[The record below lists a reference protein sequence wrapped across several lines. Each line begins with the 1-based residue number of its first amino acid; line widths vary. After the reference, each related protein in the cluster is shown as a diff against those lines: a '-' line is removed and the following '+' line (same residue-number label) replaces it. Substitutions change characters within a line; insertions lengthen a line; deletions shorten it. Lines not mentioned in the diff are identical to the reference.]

1 MLQFQA
7 GEYCI
12 CIWDGEQTEL
22 SRALE
27 SLDRYTEDEKAMQD
41 HQGYTVTVQTFDQ
54 GNDGSKA
61 IEVLEK
67 ASEVQGVLRY
77 EGSESKQALYV
88 LAETVTAC
96 LDLVSALGCSE
107 EEFQEQLDMVNPRD
121 LAKRIRKL
129 AEKEH

>member
-12 CIWDGEQTEL
+12 CIWDATETDLGE
-22 SRALE
+22 ALE
-27 SLDRYTEDEKAMQD
+27 SLSKYTEDERAMQD
-41 HQGYTVTVQTFDQ
+41 YQSYTLTVRAFDQ
-54 GNDGSKA
+54 RPNGNEAKR
-61 IEVLEK
+61 VLEK

-107 EEFQEQLDMVNPRD
+107 KEFQEELDMVNERN
-121 LAKRIRKL
+121 ARK
-129 AEKEH
+129 EY

>member
-12 CIWDGEQTEL
+12 CIWDGEQTDLGEALKSL
-22 SRALE
+22 S
-27 SLDRYTEDEKAMQD
+27 RYTEDKED
-41 HQGYTVTVQTFDQ
+41 HQGYTVTVQTSDQ
-54 GNDGSKA
+54 GTNGKA
-61 IEVLEK
+61 QKVLEK

-77 EGSESKQALYV
+77 EGQESGQVLYA

-96 LDLVSALGCSE
+96 LDFASALGCSE
-107 EEFQEQLDMVNPRD
+107 ELFQKKLDMVNESYVAD

>member
-12 CIWDGEQTEL
+12 CIWDGEQTDLGEALKSL
-22 SRALE
+22 S
-27 SLDRYTEDEKAMQD
+27 RYTEDKED
-41 HQGYTVTVQTFDQ
+41 HQGYTVTVQTSDQ
-54 GNDGSKA
+54 GTDGSKA
-61 IEVLEK
+61 QKVLEK
-67 ASEVQGVLRY
+67 ASEVQGVLLY
-77 EGSESKQALYV
+77 EGKESTQVLYV

-96 LDLVSALGCSE
+96 LDLVSALGYSE
-107 EEFQEQLDMVNPRD
+107 EEFQDELDMVNSRD

>member
-12 CIWDGEQTEL
+12 CIWDAIETDLGEALKSL
-22 SRALE
+22 S
-27 SLDRYTEDEKAMQD
+27 RYTEDKED
-41 HQGYTVTVQTFDQ
+41 HQGYTVTVQTSEQ
-54 GNDGSKA
+54 GTDGDKA

-107 EEFQEQLDMVNPRD
+107 EEFQDELDMVNPRD

>member
-12 CIWDGEQTEL
+12 CIWDGEQTRL

-27 SLDRYTEDEKAMQD
+27 SLNRYTEDEKAAQD
-41 HQGYTVTVQTFDQ
+41 HQGYTVTVQTSDQ
-54 GNDGSKA
+54 GTNGKA
-61 IEVLEK
+61 QKVLEK

-107 EEFQEQLDMVNPRD
+107 EEFQDELNMVNESNAR
-121 LAKRIRKL
+121 
-129 AEKEH
+129 KEH

>member
-27 SLDRYTEDEKAMQD
+27 SLNRYTEDEKATQD
-41 HQGYTVTVQTFDQ
+41 HQGYTVTVQTSEQ
-54 GNDGSKA
+54 GTDGDKA

-77 EGSESKQALYV
+77 EGSESKQVLYV

-107 EEFQEQLDMVNPRD
+107 EEFQGELDMVNESNAR
-121 LAKRIRKL
+121 
-129 AEKEH
+129 KEH

>member
-12 CIWDGEQTEL
+12 CIWDAIETDLGGALKSL
-22 SRALE
+22 S
-27 SLDRYTEDEKAMQD
+27 RYTEGKED
-41 HQGYTVTVQTFDQ
+41 HQGYTVTVQTSDQ
-54 GNDGSKA
+54 GTDGSKA
-61 IEVLEK
+61 QKVLKK

-96 LDLVSALGCSE
+96 LNLVEALGCSA
-107 EEFQEQLDMVNPRD
+107 EEFQKQLNLVKESNAR
-121 LAKRIRKL
+121 
-129 AEKEH
+129 KEH

>member
-12 CIWDGEQTEL
+12 CIWDGEQTRL

-27 SLDRYTEDEKAMQD
+27 SLNRYTEDEKATQD
-41 HQGYTVTVQTFDQ
+41 HQGYTVTVQTSGQ
-54 GNDGSKA
+54 GTDGKA
-61 IEVLEK
+61 QKALAK

-107 EEFQEQLDMVNPRD
+107 EEFQDELDMVNESN
-121 LAKRIRKL
+121 ARK
-129 AEKEH
+129 EY

>member
-12 CIWDGEQTEL
+12 CIWDAIETDLGEALKSL
-22 SRALE
+22 S
-27 SLDRYTEDEKAMQD
+27 RYTEDKED

-54 GNDGSKA
+54 GTDGSKA
-61 IEVLEK
+61 QKVLEK
-67 ASEVQGVLRY
+67 ASEVQGALRY
-77 EGSESKQALYV
+77 EGSESKQALYA

-107 EEFQEQLDMVNPRD
+107 EEFQDELDKVNPRD

>member
-27 SLDRYTEDEKAMQD
+27 SLNRYTEDEKATQD
-41 HQGYTVTVQTFDQ
+41 HQGYTVTVQTSGQ
-54 GNDGSKA
+54 GTDGKA
-61 IEVLEK
+61 QKVFEK
-67 ASEVQGVLRY
+67 SSEVQGVLRY

-96 LDLVSALGCSE
+96 LNLVEALGCSE
-107 EEFQEQLDMVNPRD
+107 EEFQKILDMVNECNSR
-121 LAKRIRKL
+121 
-129 AEKEH
+129 KEH

>member
-12 CIWDGEQTEL
+12 CIWDGEQTRL

-27 SLDRYTEDEKAMQD
+27 SLNRYTEDERATQD

-54 GNDGSKA
+54 GTDGSKA
-61 IEVLEK
+61 QKVLEK
-67 ASEVQGVLRY
+67 ASEVQGVLLY
-77 EGSESKQALYV
+77 EGKESKQALYV

-96 LDLVSALGCSE
+96 LNLVEALGCSAK
-107 EEFQEQLDMVNPRD
+107 EFQKKLNMVKDSNSREGR
-121 LAKRIRKL
+121 A
-129 AEKEH
+129 

>member
-12 CIWDGEQTEL
+12 CIWDAIETDLGEALKSL
-22 SRALE
+22 S
-27 SLDRYTEDEKAMQD
+27 RYTEDKED
-41 HQGYTVTVQTFDQ
+41 HQGYTVTVQTSGQ
-54 GNDGSKA
+54 GTDGSKA
-61 IEVLEK
+61 QKVLEK

-107 EEFQEQLDMVNPRD
+107 EEVQDELDMVNSRD
-121 LAKRIRKL
+121 LAKCIRKL

>member
-12 CIWDGEQTEL
+12 CIWDGEQTRL

-27 SLDRYTEDEKAMQD
+27 SLNRYTEDEKATQD

-54 GNDGSKA
+54 GTDGKA
-61 IEVLEK
+61 QKVLEK

-107 EEFQEQLDMVNPRD
+107 EEFQDELDMVNECNSR
-121 LAKRIRKL
+121 
-129 AEKEH
+129 KEH

>member
-27 SLDRYTEDEKAMQD
+27 SLNRYTEDEKATQD

-54 GNDGSKA
+54 GTDGSKA
-61 IEVLEK
+61 QKVLEK

-77 EGSESKQALYV
+77 EGKESKQALYV

-96 LDLVSALGCSE
+96 LDLASALGCSA
-107 EEFQEQLDMVNPRD
+107 EEFQEQLDMVNECNSR
-121 LAKRIRKL
+121 
-129 AEKEH
+129 KEH

>member
-27 SLDRYTEDEKAMQD
+27 SLNMYTEDEKATQD
-41 HQGYTVTVQTFDQ
+41 HQGYTVTVQTFGQ
-54 GNDGSKA
+54 GTDGKA
-61 IEVLEK
+61 QKVLEK
-67 ASEVQGVLRY
+67 ASEVQGALRY
-77 EGSESKQALYV
+77 EGQESGQVLYA

-96 LDLVSALGCSE
+96 LDFASALGCSE
-107 EEFQEQLDMVNPRD
+107 ELFQKKLDMVHESNAR
-121 LAKRIRKL
+121 
-129 AEKEH
+129 KEH

>member
-12 CIWDGEQTEL
+12 CIWDGEQTKL

-27 SLDRYTEDEKAMQD
+27 SLDRYTEDEKALQD

-61 IEVLEK
+61 MKVLEK

-77 EGSESKQALYV
+77 EGKESQQALYA

-96 LDLVSALGCSE
+96 LNLVEALGCSAK
-107 EEFQEQLDMVNPRD
+107 EFQKKLNMVKDSNSREG
-121 LAKRIRKL
+121 LA
-129 AEKEH
+129 